1 MNTTIRITRP
11 VGPVMPHSRLLR
23 AVGAVQV
30 SLRALVGRAYG
41 EAPAAVGPMT
51 RAQEANATREYAV
64 QFFRSDPR
72 FAADLCAAADRHE
85 IGANA

>member
-1 MNTTIRITRP
+1 MNTTVRITRP
-11 VGPVMPHSRLLR
+11 VKPVVSHSKLLQ
-23 AVGAVQV
+23 AVGAAQA
-30 SLRALVGRAYG
+30 SLRALVGLASL
-41 EAPAAVGPMT
+41 EIPAAVGPMT

-85 IGANA
+85 RGENA